1 MARLLFVAL
10 ALAVVALPRA
20 SSAGEE
26 RGPVVLELFTSQ
38 GCSACPPA
46 DRLLAKLARD
56 GGVIALSFHVPYWD
70 HMGWRDPFALPV
82 SVQRQRGY
90 ARAMKERS
98 IYTPQLVVQG
108 AAHAVGHDRPAVE
121 RLIAAAPAAATIAV
135 AVAANSPPVL
145 AVSIPALDLPQGGA
159 QLWLVA
165 FTRTEARQVL
175 DGENAGHLLRH
186 TNVVRW
192 AGPVAVIEAVPVELS
207 LSAAEAEGADAVALL
222 LQKPRQGPVLAA
234 GQVALR

>member
-1 MARLLFVAL
+1 MVRILIVAL
-10 ALAVVALPRA
+10 ALAVAWPRIA
-20 SSAGEE
+20 AAGED

-46 DRLLAKLARD
+46 DKLLAKLARTS
-56 GGVIALSFHVPYWD
+56 GVIALSFHVPYWD

-108 AAHAVGHDRPAVE
+108 AAHAVGHDRAAIE
-121 RLIAAAPAAATIAV
+121 RLIAASPTAAAITL
-135 AVAANSPPVL
+135 AVAANSPPTL
-145 AVSIPALDLPQGGA
+145 SVSIPALDLPQGGA

-165 FTRTEARQVL
+165 FTRNEERQVL
-175 DGENAGHLLRH
+175 DGENAGHLLHH

-192 AGPVAVIEAVPVELS
+192 AGPVAVVEAVPVELS
-207 LSAAEAEGADAVALL
+207 LRAAEAEGADAVALL

-234 GQVALR
+234 GQIALR

>member
-1 MARLLFVAL
+1 MVRILIAAL
-10 ALAVVALPRA
+10 ALAVAWPRLA
-20 SSAGEE
+20 AAGEE

-46 DRLLAKLARD
+46 DKLLAKLARNN
-56 GGVIALSFHVPYWD
+56 GVIALSFHVPYWD

-108 AAHAVGHDRPAVE
+108 AAHTVGHDRPAIE
-121 RLIAAAPAAATIAV
+121 RLIAAAPAAALIAV
-135 AVAANSPPVL
+135 AVAANSPPTL
-145 AVSIPALDLPQGGA
+145 SVSIPALELPQGGA

-165 FTRTEARQVL
+165 FTRTETRQVL
-175 DGENAGHLLRH
+175 DGENAGHLLHH

-207 LSAAEAEGADAVALL
+207 LAAAEAEGADAVALL
-222 LQKPRQGPVLAA
+222 LQKPRHGPVLAA
-234 GQVALR
+234 GQIALR

>member
-1 MARLLFVAL
+1 MVRGIEDKETPRTWFDLTEPRYRGR
-10 ALAVVALPRA
+10 VV
-20 SSAGEE
+20 
-26 RGPVVLELFTSQ
+26 
-38 GCSACPPA
+38 
-46 DRLLAKLARD
+46 
-56 GGVIALSFHVPYWD
+56 
-70 HMGWRDPFALPV
+70 
-82 SVQRQRGY
+82 
-90 ARAMKERS
+90 
-98 IYTPQLVVQG
+98 
-108 AAHAVGHDRPAVE
+108 
-121 RLIAAAPAAATIAV
+121 
-135 AVAANSPPVL
+135 
-145 AVSIPALDLPQGGA
+145 IPALDLPQGGA